1 MNYKILQPCT
11 LWVKIDNQWSKQI
24 FEVDDIINHETQD
37 LEIAIELGY
46 IQLIQE

>member
-11 LWVKIDNQWSKQI
+11 LWVKINNEWTKQI
-24 FEVDDIINHETQD
+24 FAIDDIIGYEIQD

-46 IQLIQE
+46 IQLI